1 METKKKIHYGESM
14 KKSVLMCA
22 PFNTRSGYGDH
33 ARSIYYSIMDRDD
46 LDIKCIDVKWGS
58 TPRNHLRPEVPKH
71 KKLLESFIDPNG
83 VASQPDI
90 YIDIRIPNEFS
101 NPGKFNIGITAGVE
115 TDIVSPEFLVGMN
128 KMNLNI
134 VPSNFTAET
143 FQRCNYDQMQEQPDG
158 KKVKTGSIKLDR
170 PISVLFEGVDT
181 DIYKP
186 LDKNQLKSNLADEVN
201 ELVKEEFVYLHV
213 GQLGKGG
220 YGEDRKNITLMVKC
234 FLQAFSNTPNPP
246 ALLLKTNGANFSVL
260 DRAETLKRIKKQKDK
275 FSEVDTLPNIYLL
288 HGDLTVDEM
297 SILYN
302 LPKIK
307 AMLSCTHGEGYG
319 RPLAEATCCDLPVI
333 ASKWSGHMDFL
344 TETESLLI
352 DGFVK
357 EVPKSMLWKPII
369 VEPSKWF
376 NVTETDVIRK
386 VRLFYKKHKLIS
398 KKALRLGKKNRREKS
413 LTAMSDIFNK
423 VIDDAVKS
431 IPTEIGLKL
440 PKLQKVGGT
449 TPPPSE
455 GTIKLP
461 KLKKVT

>member
-1 METKKKIHYGESM
+1 M

-143 FQRCNYDQMQEQPDG
+143 FQRCNYDQMQDQPDG

-201 ELVKEEFVYLHV
+201 DLVKEDFVYLHV

-357 EVPKSMLWKPII
+357 EVPKNMLWKPII

-386 VRLFYKKHKLIS
+386 VRLFYKKYKLIS

-413 LTAMSDIFNK
+413 LTAMSTIFNK

-440 PKLQKVGGT
+440 PKLQKVGNT

-455 GTIKLP
+455 GMIKLP